1 MFIDPVPDPISRD
14 EVSESRDEPME
25 AVDGPGMG
33 YTPQGELRDIDEGSA
48 PSEGG
53 ASARGPP
60 PVAEGTVVSAAEAI
74 ESQAKGI
81 IIATAEEPGA
91 PVEGLPAASSPEERI
106 VRGTRMLAS
115 PAISQDFRGLAGSPA
130 WSGSI
135 SRGPVSDQ
143 ASWYVLNSLR
153 RWMGSTM
160 PDPETGE
167 IEARGD
173 DSATSSR
180 RGFSGTT
187 VAWDAMQ
194 TNEPNNAGPSG
205 E

>member
-1 MFIDPVPDPISRD
+1 MELDAFANPISRD

-33 YTPQGELRDIDEGSA
+33 YTPQGDLRDIDEGSA

-53 ASARGPP
+53 APVRGPP

-91 PVEGLPAASSPEERI
+91 PVEGSPAASSPGI

-115 PAISQDFRGLAGSPA
+115 PAVSQDFRGLAGSPA
-130 WSGSI
+130 WSGSM
-135 SRGPVSDQ
+135 SRGPVSDRS
-143 ASWYVLNSLR
+143 SWYVLSSLR
-153 RWMGSTM
+153 SWMGSTL

-167 IEARGD
+167 IAAGED
-173 DSATSSR
+173 DRATTSR
-180 RGFSGTT
+180 RGFDGTT
-187 VAWDAMQ
+187 VAWDAMHA
-194 TNEPNNAGPSG
+194 NEPNDEAPTG